1 MKKVKSFMLPYNA
14 PSYAVTIFALV
25 LAAASWVAFFVIV
38 HDMPDMVARRWS
50 AEGGFNKFGP
60 KSGLYPVGIIPL
72 GIAVVV
78 FPFAWILVRKDCT
91 PFAHILNGI
100 SLFTT
105 CIMILAAVLML
116 QQPC

>member
-25 LAAASWVAFFVIV
+25 LAVAYCVVFFLILQ
-38 HDMPDMVARRWS
+38 DMPDMVARHWS
-50 AEGGFNKFGP
+50 AEGGFNNYGP

-91 PFAHILNGI
+91 PFVHILNGI
-100 SLFTT
+100 SLFST

-116 QQPC
+116 QQPG